1 MKRYLITIIL
11 TLFGFS
17 LTSSAQQNDNI
28 KIPTVEYRGGIY
40 FLELDGETP
49 YERGYQHGY
58 ALKFVINRTLIQFEE
73 WLRENAN
80 ITEPDKMM
88 QDFVK
93 TTGHLASVKKL
104 LPDLY
109 NEMRGIAEG
118 ADVDF
123 IELFMYQSFDELFM
137 FLMNSGSIDIANGH
151 CTTTGVYGRKNL
163 PNYLT
168 HNNDIPVYHEGAVTV
183 LKIKY
188 PNSDLV
194 VLQQTFAGQIGQ
206 NGVNNFGVA
215 VGVNTVA
222 DLPVS
227 DSGIPV
233 SFHVRKILESKNREE
248 AVEYLNST
256 HFGAAMNY
264 MIADREKVISVETWE
279 NNAVVL
285 DLYESNYAV
294 HTNHTLQENAPVTF
308 EMDASS
314 GGGSYGYTH
323 QRLDLATEVL
333 STNTDNIMFEGT
345 RELMTTRPILV
356 NPGSPTGRTIMCTIA
371 EIPEKG
377 NPILYTTPDSP
388 NWFEHVKFEF

>member
-1 MKRYLITIIL
+1 MKKYLIIIIL

-40 FLELDGETP
+40 FLELDGATP

-80 ITEPDKMM
+80 IAEPDKMM

-93 TTGHLASVKKL
+93 TTGHVASVKKL

-137 FLMNSGSIDIANGH
+137 FLMNSGSIDIADGH

-206 NGVNNFGVA
+206 NGVNIF
-215 VGVNTVA
+215 
-222 DLPVS
+222 
-227 DSGIPV
+227 
-233 SFHVRKILESKNREE
+233 
-248 AVEYLNST
+248 
-256 HFGAAMNY
+256 
-264 MIADREKVISVETWE
+264 
-279 NNAVVL
+279 
-285 DLYESNYAV
+285 
-294 HTNHTLQENAPVTF
+294 
-308 EMDASS
+308 
-314 GGGSYGYTH
+314 
-323 QRLDLATEVL
+323 
-333 STNTDNIMFEGT
+333 
-345 RELMTTRPILV
+345 
-356 NPGSPTGRTIMCTIA
+356 
-371 EIPEKG
+371 
-377 NPILYTTPDSP
+377 
-388 NWFEHVKFEF
+388 

>member
-1 MKRYLITIIL
+1 MKNYLIAI
-11 TLFGFS
+11 TLAYFALSF
-17 LTSSAQQNDNI
+17 TSSAQQNDKIN
-28 KIPTVEYRGGIY
+28 IPTVEYRGGIY
-40 FLELDGETP
+40 FLELDGATP

-58 ALKFVINRTLIQFEE
+58 ALKFVINRTLLQFNE
-73 WLRENAN
+73 WLRVNAN

-88 QDFVK
+88 KDFAS
-93 TTGHLASVKKL
+93 TTEHIASVKKL

-109 NEMRGIAEG
+109 DEMRGIAEG

-123 IELFMYQSFDELFM
+123 SELFMYQSFDELFM
-137 FLMNSGSIDIANGH
+137 FLMNSGAINIADGH

-163 PNYLT
+163 PNYVT

-194 VLQQTFAGQIGQ
+194 ILQQTFAGQIGQ
-206 NGVNNFGVA
+206 NGVNIYGVG

-222 DLPVS
+222 DLAVS

-233 SFHVRKILESKNREE
+233 SFHVRKILESKNIDE

-264 MIADREKVISVETWE
+264 TIADREKVISVETWE
-279 NNAVVL
+279 NKAVVL
-285 DLYESNYAV
+285 DIYKGNYVV

-308 EMDASS
+308 EMDANS
-314 GGGSYGYTH
+314 GGGSYGFTH
-323 QRLDLATEVL
+323 QRYNMATEVL
-333 STNTDNIMFEGT
+333 STNTDNIKYDGFK
-345 RELMTTRPILV
+345 ELKSTRPILV
-356 NPGSPTGRTIMCTIA
+356 NPGSPTGRTLMCTIV
-371 EIPEKG
+371 EIPKTG